1 MIRILIADDH
11 SIVRAGLKNILSFES
26 DIDIVAEAACVN
38 DAMDLVH
45 SHKPDVLIL
54 DISMPGR
61 SGLDA
66 IEDFKRISPQT
77 RILILTMFNEEIH
90 ALRCIKAGA
99 SGYLTKDAVPEA
111 LVTAIRRL
119 HAGRKYISPDLA
131 EQLASEVS
139 SPSPTEPHALLSPRE
154 YEVLRQL
161 ALGHKPTAI
170 ADALGLSPRTVGTYR
185 RRVLEK
191 LQLTST
197 AELIHFALTHNII

>member
-11 SIVRAGLKNILSFES
+11 GIVRAGLKNILSFES
-26 DIDIVAEAACVN
+26 DIEIVAEAACVD
-38 DAMDLVH
+38 DAMDLVYR
-45 SHKPDVLIL
+45 HKPDVLIL

-66 IEDFKRISPQT
+66 IPDIRRISPQT
-77 RILILTMFNEEIH
+77 RILILTMYAEEMH

-99 SGYLTKDAVPEA
+99 AGYLTKDAVPEA

-119 HAGRKYISPDLA
+119 RAGKKYISPDLA
-131 EQLASEVS
+131 EQLAFEVS
-139 SPSPTEPHALLSPRE
+139 SPSPAEPLALLSPRE
-154 YEVLRQL
+154 HEVLRQL
-161 ALGHKPTAI
+161 ALGHKPAAI
-170 ADALGLSPRTVGTYR
+170 ADSLGLSPRTVGTYR